1 MQADLAAEIAE
12 YARNVCKANKLRP
25 YKRNDLIAEIM
36 QDAEA
41 TKQWPKTTAPKWR
54 AAIEEACQRGLLARD
69 SETIWVP
76 FVEAEPKPT
85 QGSLF

>member
-25 YKRNDLIAEIM
+25 CKRNDLITEIM

-41 TKQWPKTTAPKWR
+41 TKQWPRTTATKWR
-54 AAIEEACQRGLLARD
+54 VAIEEACKRGLLARD

-76 FVEAEPKPT
+76 FVEQEPKPV